1 MSRHMRAEAG
11 TSANTFRVY
20 SFSYL
25 RAAACFAIVLLHTM
39 FCAVSLFPEEASAAQ
54 ALLSNIVV
62 NNMMWAVPC
71 FLMVS
76 GALLL
81 NPEHPVTV
89 KKCLTKYIPRM
100 LIALVVFCLLF
111 RALEILVNHEP
122 VNAETLLSGFYE
134 IFSGTSWSHVW
145 YLYLMIGIYLLLPFY
160 HKIASNS
167 TAGELRYLMIV
178 YVIFLSL
185 VPVLKTFG
193 ISVGFYICVSAI
205 YPFYLFCGYAL
216 RQGVWRVNRGLGLLF
231 SPHRHSGG
239 RPVHRAERKRHR
251 KGRRRVLR
259 LFFHF
264 CHSPVRRRVHAVWL
278 RGRQNRRT
286 AKRKI
291 SRRFRQVRFGD

>member
-1 MSRHMRAEAG
+1 MRAEAG

-25 RAAACFAIVLLHTM
+25 RAAACLAIVLLHTV

-81 NPEHPVTV
+81 NPERPVTV

-193 ISVGFYICVSAI
+193 ISVGFL
-205 YPFYLFCGYAL
+205 YLRFHHLPVLPLL
-216 RQGVWRVNRGLGLLF
+216 RLRIAAGRVARESRAWPAV

-239 RPVHRAERKRHR
+239 RPVHRAERKRHH

-264 CHSPVRRRVHAVWL
+264 CHSPVHRRVHAVWL

>member
-1 MSRHMRAEAG
+1 MRAEAG

-193 ISVGFYICVSAI
+193 ISVGFL
-205 YPFYLFCGYAL
+205 YLRFRHLPVLPLL
-216 RQGVWRVNRGLGLLF
+216 RLRIAAGRVARESRAWPAV

>member
-11 TSANTFRVY
+11 TSANTFRVH

-25 RAAACFAIVLLHTM
+25 RAAACLAIVLLHTV
-39 FCAVSLFPEEASAAQ
+39 FCAVSLFPEEASATQ

-81 NPEHPVTV
+81 NPERPVTV

-231 SPHRHSGG
+231 LLIGTAAVV
-239 RPVHRAERKRHR
+239 PVHRAERKRHH

-264 CHSPVRRRVHAVWL
+264 CHSPVHRRVHAVWL

>member
-1 MSRHMRAEAG
+1 MRAEAG
-11 TSANTFRVY
+11 TSANTFRVH

-25 RAAACFAIVLLHTM
+25 RAAACLAIVLLHTV
-39 FCAVSLFPEEASAAQ
+39 FCAVSLFPEEASATQ

-81 NPEHPVTV
+81 NPERPVTV

-231 SPHRHSGG
+231 LLIGTAA
-239 RPVHRAERKRHR
+239 VVLFHRAERKRHH

-264 CHSPVRRRVHAVWL
+264 CHSPVHRRVHAVWL

>member
-1 MSRHMRAEAG
+1 MRAKAG

-25 RAAACFAIVLLHTM
+25 RAAACLAIVLLHTV
-39 FCAVSLFPEEASAAQ
+39 FCAVSLFPEEASATQ

-81 NPEHPVTV
+81 NPGRPVTV

-231 SPHRHSGG
+231 LSPHSGG
-239 RPVHRAERKRHR
+239 RPVHRAERKRHH

-264 CHSPVRRRVHAVWL
+264 CHSPVHRRVHAVWL

>member
-1 MSRHMRAEAG
+1 MRAEAG
-11 TSANTFRVY
+11 TSANNSRVY

-25 RAAACFAIVLLHTM
+25 RAAACFAIVLLHTV
-39 FCAVSLFPEEASAAQ
+39 FCAVSLFPEEASATQ

-81 NPEHPVTV
+81 NPERPVTV

-193 ISVGFYICVSAI
+193 ISVGFL
-205 YPFYLFCGYAL
+205 YLRFRHLPVLPLL
-216 RQGVWRVNRGLGLLF
+216 RLRIAAGRVARESRVWPAV

-239 RPVHRAERKRHR
+239 RPVHRAERKRHH
-251 KGRRRVLR
+251 KGRRRVLW

-264 CHSPVRRRVHAVWL
+264 CHSPVHRRVHAVWL

>member
-11 TSANTFRVY
+11 TSANTFRVH

-25 RAAACFAIVLLHTM
+25 RAAACLAIVLLHTV
-39 FCAVSLFPEEASAAQ
+39 FCAVSLFPEEASATQ

-81 NPEHPVTV
+81 NPERPVTV

-231 SPHRHSGG
+231 LLIGTAAVVL
-239 RPVHRAERKRHR
+239 VHRAERKRHH

-264 CHSPVRRRVHAVWL
+264 CHSPVHRRVHAVWL

>member
-11 TSANTFRVY
+11 ISANTFRVH

-25 RAAACFAIVLLHTM
+25 RAAACLAIVLLHTV
-39 FCAVSLFPEEASAAQ
+39 FCAVSLFPEEASATQ

-81 NPEHPVTV
+81 NPERPVTV

-231 SPHRHSGG
+231 LLIGTAAVVL
-239 RPVHRAERKRHR
+239 VHRAERKRHH

-264 CHSPVRRRVHAVWL
+264 CHSPVHRRVHVVWL
-278 RGRQNRRT
+278 RGRQSRRT

>member
-11 TSANTFRVY
+11 TSANTFRVH

-25 RAAACFAIVLLHTM
+25 RAAACLAIVLLHTV
-39 FCAVSLFPEEASAAQ
+39 FCAVSLFPEEASATQ

-81 NPEHPVTV
+81 NPERPVTV

-122 VNAETLLSGFYE
+122 VHAETLLSGFYE
-134 IFSGTSWSHVW
+134 IFSGTSWSHVG
-145 YLYLMIGIYLLLPFY
+145 YLYLMSGIYLLLPFY

-185 VPVLKTFG
+185 VPVRSE
-193 ISVGFYICVSAI
+193 SVV
-205 YPFYLFCGYAL
+205 
-216 RQGVWRVNRGLGLLF
+216 
-231 SPHRHSGG
+231 
-239 RPVHRAERKRHR
+239 
-251 KGRRRVLR
+251 
-259 LFFHF
+259 
-264 CHSPVRRRVHAVWL
+264 
-278 RGRQNRRT
+278 
-286 AKRKI
+286 
-291 SRRFRQVRFGD
+291 

>member
-11 TSANTFRVY
+11 TSANTFRVH

-25 RAAACFAIVLLHTM
+25 RAAACLAIVLLHTV
-39 FCAVSLFPEEASAAQ
+39 FCAVSLFPEEASATQ

-81 NPEHPVTV
+81 NPERSVTV

-167 TAGELRYLMIV
+167 TAGELRCLMIV

-185 VPVLKTFG
+185 VAVLKTFG

-231 SPHRHSGG
+231 LLIGG
-239 RPVHRAERKRHR
+239 RPVHRVERKRHH

-264 CHSPVRRRVHAVWL
+264 CYSPVHRRVHAVWL

>member
-1 MSRHMRAEAG
+1 MRAEAG
-11 TSANTFRVY
+11 TSANTFRVH

-25 RAAACFAIVLLHTM
+25 RAAACLAIMLLHTV
-39 FCAVSLFPEEASAAQ
+39 FCAVSLFPEEASATQ

-81 NPEHPVTV
+81 NPERPVTV

-111 RALEILVNHEP
+111 RTLEILVNHEP

-193 ISVGFYICVSAI
+193 ISVGFYICVSTI

-216 RQGVWRVNRGLGLLF
+216 RQGESRAWPAV

-239 RPVHRAERKRHR
+239 RPVHRAERKRHH
-251 KGRRRVLR
+251 KGRRCVLR

-264 CHSPVRRRVHAVWL
+264 CHSPVHRRVHAVWL

>member
-11 TSANTFRVY
+11 TSANTFRVH

-25 RAAACFAIVLLHTM
+25 RAAACLAIVLLHTV
-39 FCAVSLFPEEASAAQ
+39 FCAVSLFPEEASATQ

-81 NPEHPVTV
+81 NPERPVTV

-216 RQGVWRVNRGLGLLF
+216 RQGVWRVNRGLGLLV

-239 RPVHRAERKRHR
+239 RPVHRAERKRHH

-264 CHSPVRRRVHAVWL
+264 CHSPVHRRVHAVWL

>member
-231 SPHRHSGG
+231 LLIGTAAVVLCSP
-239 RPVHRAERKRHR
+239 
-251 KGRRRVLR
+251 
-259 LFFHF
+259 
-264 CHSPVRRRVHAVWL
+264 C
-278 RGRQNRRT
+278 
-286 AKRKI
+286 
-291 SRRFRQVRFGD
+291 

>member
-11 TSANTFRVY
+11 TSANTFRVH

-25 RAAACFAIVLLHTM
+25 RAAACLAIVLLHTV
-39 FCAVSLFPEEASAAQ
+39 FCAVSLFPEEASATQ

-81 NPEHPVTV
+81 NPERPVTV

-231 SPHRHSGG
+231 LLIGTAAVVLCSP
-239 RPVHRAERKRHR
+239 
-251 KGRRRVLR
+251 
-259 LFFHF
+259 
-264 CHSPVRRRVHAVWL
+264 C
-278 RGRQNRRT
+278 
-286 AKRKI
+286 
-291 SRRFRQVRFGD
+291 

>member
-100 LIALVVFCLLF
+100 LIALLENNLQPDGSVVIPEAL
-111 RALEILVNHEP
+111 RAYM
-122 VNAETLLSGFYE
+122 G
-134 IFSGTSWSHVW
+134 GTEV
-145 YLYLMIGIYLLLPFY
+145 
-160 HKIASNS
+160 
-167 TAGELRYLMIV
+167 
-178 YVIFLSL
+178 L
-185 VPVLKTFG
+185 VPK
-193 ISVGFYICVSAI
+193 
-205 YPFYLFCGYAL
+205 
-216 RQGVWRVNRGLGLLF
+216 
-231 SPHRHSGG
+231 H
-239 RPVHRAERKRHR
+239 
-251 KGRRRVLR
+251 
-259 LFFHF
+259 
-264 CHSPVRRRVHAVWL
+264 
-278 RGRQNRRT
+278 
-286 AKRKI
+286 
-291 SRRFRQVRFGD
+291 

>member
-1 MSRHMRAEAG
+1 MRAEAG
-11 TSANTFRVY
+11 TSANTFRVH

-25 RAAACFAIVLLHTM
+25 RAAACLAIVLLHTV
-39 FCAVSLFPEEASAAQ
+39 FCAVSLFPEEASATQ

-81 NPEHPVTV
+81 NPERPVTV

-205 YPFYLFCGYAL
+205 YPFYLLL
-216 RQGVWRVNRGLGLLF
+216 RLRIAAGRVARESRAWPAV

-239 RPVHRAERKRHR
+239 RSVHRAERKRHH

-264 CHSPVRRRVHAVWL
+264 CHSPVHRRVHAVWL